1 MSKAD
6 WKRNSLKSIFTR
18 ADLWPWKDNEI
29 ISILDVACGLSFKA
43 KYLPAKIRVGVD
55 IHEPYFEH
63 IESDVPYVVV
73 KHDVRKLREIFMP
86 KSFDLVIGCDI
97 IEHLEKDESVQLIK
111 DMEEI
116 ARKAVIIECPQGFI
130 PQDIDILG
138 YGGDHWQTHRCGWEP
153 KELRALGYK
162 VLTRD
167 YTMRDVRRHT
177 TITDIDVNVHM
188 IDAIKFLKAPK
199 HAIGLPYKKAV
210 TPEPGAKK
218 PTAKKSVKKPAKKS
232 VRSK

>member
-6 WKRNSLKSIFTR
+6 WKRNSLKSIFMR
-18 ADLWPWKDNEI
+18 ADLWPWKDKEI
-29 ISILDVACGLSFKA
+29 VSILDVACGLAFKA

-73 KHDVRKLREIFMP
+73 KYDVRKLREIFMP

-97 IEHLEKDESVQLIK
+97 IEHLEKHESVQLIK

-188 IDAIKFLKAPK
+188 IDAIKFLKEPK
-199 HAIGLPYKKAV
+199 RGIGLPYKKPEAKAPV
-210 TPEPGAKK
+210 TKKKTPAKK
-218 PTAKKSVKKPAKKS
+218 PLKKQA
-232 VRSK
+232 RSK